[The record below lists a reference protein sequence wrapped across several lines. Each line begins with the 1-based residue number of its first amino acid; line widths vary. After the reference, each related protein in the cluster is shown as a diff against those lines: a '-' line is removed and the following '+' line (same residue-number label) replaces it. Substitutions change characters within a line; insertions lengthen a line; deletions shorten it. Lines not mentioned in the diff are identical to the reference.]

1 MVEWTTIKVKREVK
15 DELDL
20 LYNALKKKGF
30 KFRSHNEFLKYILA
44 DFMKRNNLEKIM
56 IEFSLP
62 KEFENAE
69 I

>member
-1 MVEWTTIKVKREVK
+1 MSEWTTIRIGADVK

-30 KFRSHNEFLKYILA
+30 KFRNQNEFLKYILA

-62 KEFENAE
+62 KEYENTK